1 MACFG
6 NSLICKSY
14 VYDESFAQINGTIR
28 VNMMVD
34 SQPKTFQLEKLELTL
49 IYEEPVGIEPLRGR

>member
-28 VNMMVD
+28 VNMMLD
-34 SQPKTFQLEKLELTL
+34 SQSQNISIGENEVIPHILSGQQTVF
-49 IYEEPVGIEPLRGR
+49 